1 MTVEVNQ
8 GARPAAVFAIQ
19 VIIGTILFSLVLLV
33 AFGLSKLVSWMQ
45 SSGAP
50 EWMIWG
56 AHGAERIVFGL
67 DLFLYSLFLLSESLK
82 FVIGLWKEWRP

>member
-1 MTVEVNQ
+1 VTVEVEEE
-8 GARPAAVFAIQ
+8 AVPAAVFAVQ
-19 VIIGTILFSLVLLV
+19 VLVGTLLFSLVLLG

-56 AHGAERIVFGL
+56 AHGAERLVFGL
-67 DLFLYSLFLLSESLK
+67 DLFLYGLFLLSEALK
-82 FVIGLWKEWRP
+82 FAVGLWKEWRP